1 MRVFMFMFVGFM
13 CEVGSFV
20 LRQDGDVDR
29 DLYEKQH
36 VFFHLVIFCVSLDL
50 WCIIIFLFKI

>member
-36 VFFHLVIFCVSLDL
+36 VFSI
-50 WCIIIFLFKI
+50 W